1 MFTKNK
7 ARINELLEDIA
18 VLRYHIYELKKENEE
33 LKQQLAS
40 RVSIKVHNER
50 NGGRKKKFSEEEE
63 ARIIQLRESGMT
75 LQRIAEELQCSVSL
89 VHKIVSNKSD

>member
-33 LKQQLAS
+33 LRMQLQNKD
-40 RVSIKVHNER
+40 IKVHNER
-50 NGGRKKKFSEEEE
+50 GGGRKKKFSEEEE
-63 ARIIQLRESGMT
+63 ARIRQLRESGMT